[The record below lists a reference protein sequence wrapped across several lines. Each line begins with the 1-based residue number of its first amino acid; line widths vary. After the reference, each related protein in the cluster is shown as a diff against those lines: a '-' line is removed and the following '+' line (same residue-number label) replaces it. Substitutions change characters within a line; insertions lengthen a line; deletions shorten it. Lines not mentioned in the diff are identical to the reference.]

1 MTENKTM
8 SEYRQMVAMVEKRC
22 RREALQQ
29 AETEGEVKREHG
41 AVRILVKC
49 KATKRMKQTIF
60 AYPKGIEEE
69 GKRAETAKE
78 VEATMGR
85 GLCSMCPLKEG
96 GAE

>member
-1 MTENKTM
+1 
-8 SEYRQMVAMVEKRC
+8 MVAMVEKRC

-60 AYPKGIEEE
+60 VYPKGI
-69 GKRAETAKE
+69 
-78 VEATMGR
+78 
-85 GLCSMCPLKEG
+85 
-96 GAE
+96 